1 MKLSADWIRDF
12 VEISVDDR
20 RLAEDLTNVG
30 IGVEGII
37 GTGADTVFEV
47 EIGTNRPDAMN
58 HYGVSRE
65 AAAVYGVELKALA
78 AFGSSAAAEA
88 ADSRGADD
96 AALKRRSSTVA
107 LAARGSELPL
117 LAKEARSGAPQT
129 EHPPKTQQAAGF
141 PITVEEPGLCPR
153 FSARV
158 IRGTR
163 IVASPRKIAHRLAL
177 LDQRAISNAVDATNY
192 VLWEMGKPTHV
203 FDMDLLEGGRIVV
216 RKARDGETLRTLD
229 GVERKLS
236 SEDLVVC
243 DARKPVGLAG
253 VMGGYDTM
261 ITEKTRNIVIES
273 AWWDPGIVR
282 RMSRRHG
289 IHTDAS
295 HRFERGAD
303 FESTVVSCDLVA
315 RMILES
321 GGGGLVGDVVDV
333 VSRPMDQAPVVLRLS
348 EVRRILGE
356 GLDSGEIFQL
366 LKRLGFTLV
375 PEGQGG
381 TQDEAQFRVHIP
393 SWRLDVEREIDVI
406 EEIAR
411 LHGYDKFENTL
422 PAYSGAVVELPH
434 AAMDA
439 AFRARA
445 LALGYNEAMSLTFI
459 SHADAERFESC
470 ASFPSAAKAAAPLAT
485 GERSAEALR
494 HPKSGSASAAKAAG
508 KSAEMARLKSGPSR
522 SVAGSELGASGFESG
537 ASRFAGGSG
546 SGAFRSAAGLEAG
559 ASQLM
564 RVLELE
570 NPLSEEASV
579 MRTSLAPGMLDMLAW
594 NLNRDVA
601 EARLF
606 EMGSVYGVAD
616 GSEDAHVEPRRACLG
631 ATAAAVRAALPVG
644 NALDVSKDE
653 RAAAAEI
660 FRGFKGDVENLLAAF
675 SGEASYDRETAEYFH
690 PGRSA
695 RVLVNGALVGQ
706 FGQIHPEVAAARKL
720 RQDVFLAEFDL
731 EALYG
736 LGLRPVKFTPLGK
749 YPAVE
754 RDFSFVFEDGIAFE
768 KMRRAVVNLGIEE
781 LREFRPVEIFR
792 GGTVAAAKYSVLLRV
807 RFQSAERTLR
817 EDEVAQWSGKIVG
830 ALAGLGGAQR
840 A

>member
-1 MKLSADWIRDF
+1 MKLSSHWIRDF
-12 VEISVDDR
+12 VDLTVDDH
-20 RLAEDLTNVG
+20 RLAEGLTNVG
-30 IGVEGII
+30 IAVEGIS
-37 GTGADTVFEV
+37 GTGADTVFDM

-58 HYGVSRE
+58 HYGVARE
-65 AAAVYGVELKALA
+65 AAAIY
-78 AFGSSAAAEA
+78 
-88 ADSRGADD
+88 D
-96 AALKRRSSTVA
+96 
-107 LAARGSELPL
+107 LPL
-117 LAKEARSGAPQT
+117 KPLSAVSSQPSAKASHDAP
-129 EHPPKTQQAAGF
+129 F
-141 PITVEEPGLCPR
+141 PITVEEPALCPR

-163 IVASPRKIAHRLAL
+163 IKPSPQKIAHRLQL
-177 LDQRAISNAVDATNY
+177 LDQRPISNAVDATNY
-192 VLWEMGKPTHV
+192 VLWEIGKPTHV
-203 FDMDLLEGGRIVV
+203 FDMDLLEGGKIIV
-216 RKARDGETLRTLD
+216 RKARDGETLKTLD
-229 GVERKLS
+229 GVERKLT

-243 DARKPVGLAG
+243 DAKKPVGLAG

-282 RMSRRHG
+282 KMSRRHG
-289 IHTDAS
+289 LHTDAS

-315 RMILES
+315 QMILES
-321 GGGGLVGDVVDV
+321 GGGELVGDVVDV
-333 VSRPMDQAPVVLRLS
+333 LSKPMDTAPVVLHVA
-348 EVRRILGE
+348 EVRRILGKS
-356 GLDSGEIFQL
+356 LDSGQIYRL
-366 LKRLGFTLV
+366 LKRLGFALI
-375 PEGQGG
+375 PEGQGDV
-381 TQDEAQFRVHIP
+381 QDEAQFRVHIP

-439 AFRARA
+439 TLRKRA
-445 LALGYNEAMSLTFI
+445 LALGYNEALSLTFI
-459 SHADAERFESC
+459 SHADAEKFSL
-470 ASFPSAAKAAAPLAT
+470 SSTNAK
-485 GERSAEALR
+485 
-494 HPKSGSASAAKAAG
+494 
-508 KSAEMARLKSGPSR
+508 
-522 SVAGSELGASGFESG
+522 
-537 ASRFAGGSG
+537 
-546 SGAFRSAAGLEAG
+546 
-559 ASQLM
+559 
-564 RVLELE
+564 VLELE

-606 EMGSVYGVAD
+606 EIGSVYELSD
-616 GSEDAHVEPRRACLG
+616 GPQGETRVEPRRACLG
-631 ATAAAVRAALPVG
+631 ATAAAVRASLPAG
-644 NALDVSKDE
+644 GALDVSKGE
-653 RAAAAEI
+653 HAAAAEA

-675 SGEASYDRETAEYFH
+675 AGEVTYDRETAEYFH

-695 RVLVNGALVGQ
+695 RARVSGAVVAQ

-731 EALYG
+731 EQLYKH
-736 LGLRPVKFTPLGK
+736 GLRPVKFAALGK

-754 RDFSFVFEDGIAFE
+754 RDFSLVFADDVSYEEMI
-768 KMRRAVVNLGIEE
+768 KAVANLSVAE

-792 GGTVAAAKYSVLLRV
+792 GGSIAVGKYSVLLRV

-817 EDEVAQWSGKIVG
+817 EDEVAQWSGKIVA
-830 ALAGLGGAQR
+830 ALTGLGGVQR
-840 A
+840 T